1 VQIEVEAVT
10 PLRFPDGSPVRA
22 ASAVARLGDGR
33 LIAQDDST
41 HAAWLRDDDT
51 VTAVRLLPPVEGLD
65 VFDEASGTKRL
76 KPDLEAA
83 CEVTVDG
90 TPAVLLLGSGSSELR
105 MRSSLVHLEDGE
117 PRTVVTD
124 LSPLYASV
132 VDALGI
138 QADQLNM
145 EGACVVGR
153 ALRWFHRGLPSAGL
167 PTASVD
173 LDLQRLMAAVAEQA
187 DASAVPVDAPRHYDL
202 GGVRGVGLAVTDAVF
217 LSEGA
222 VLVSAAAENAPN
234 PRDDGP
240 VVGSALAL
248 LSGDEV
254 TDMAVLPDVDG
265 EVPKV
270 EGLSILEEVDSGVRV
285 LSTVDADDPEVCSMA
300 VQLRVRW

>member
-1 VQIEVEAVT
+1 VRIEVEAVT

-22 ASAVARLGDGR
+22 ASAVARLGDGQ
-33 LIAQDDST
+33 LIAQDDAT

-76 KPDLEAA
+76 KPDFEAA
-83 CEVTVDG
+83 CEVTADG
-90 TPAVLLLGSGSSELR
+90 TPAVLLLGSGSSEQR
-105 MRSSLVHLEDGE
+105 MRSCLVRLEDGE

-153 ALRWFHRGLPSAGL
+153 SLRWFHRGLPSAGL

-173 LDLQRLMAAVAEQA
+173 LDLQRLMAAVAENA

-202 GGVRGVGLAVTDAVF
+202 GGVRGVGLAVTDAV
-217 LSEGA
+217 LLNEGA

-240 VVGSALAL
+240 MVGSALAL
-248 LSGDEV
+248 LSDDEV
-254 TDMAVLPDVDG
+254 TDMEVLPDVDG

-270 EGLSILEEVDSGVRV
+270 EGLSILEEMDSGVRV

-300 VQLRVRW
+300 VHLRVLW

>member
-1 VQIEVEAVT
+1 VRIEVEAVT

-22 ASAVARLGDGR
+22 ASAVARLGDGQ
-33 LIAQDDST
+33 LIAQDDAT

-76 KPDLEAA
+76 KPDFEAA
-83 CEVTVDG
+83 CEVTADG
-90 TPAVLLLGSGSSELR
+90 TPAVLLLGSGSSEQR
-105 MRSSLVHLEDGE
+105 MRSCLVRLEDGE

-124 LSPLYASV
+124 LSPLYAAV

-153 ALRWFHRGLPSAGL
+153 SLRWFHRGLPSAGL

-173 LDLQRLMAAVAEQA
+173 LDLQRLMAAVAENA

-202 GGVRGVGLAVTDAVF
+202 GGVRGVGLAVTDAV
-217 LSEGA
+217 LLNEGA

-240 VVGSALAL
+240 MVGSALAL
-248 LSGDEV
+248 LSDDEV
-254 TDMAVLPDVDG
+254 TDMEVLPDVDG

-270 EGLSILEEVDSGVRV
+270 EGLSILEEMDSGVRV
-285 LSTVDADDPEVCSMA
+285 LSTVDADDPEACSMA
-300 VQLRVRW
+300 VHLRVLW

>member
-1 VQIEVEAVT
+1 VRIEVEAVT

-22 ASAVARLGDGR
+22 ASAVARLGDGQ
-33 LIAQDDST
+33 LIAQDDAT

-76 KPDLEAA
+76 KPDFEAA
-83 CEVTVDG
+83 CEVTADG
-90 TPAVLLLGSGSSELR
+90 TPAVLLLGSGSSEQR
-105 MRSSLVHLEDGE
+105 MRSCLVRLEDGE

-124 LSPLYASV
+124 LSPLYAAV

-153 ALRWFHRGLPSAGL
+153 SLRWFHRGLPSAGL

-173 LDLQRLMAAVAEQA
+173 LDLQRLMAAVAENA

-202 GGVRGVGLAVTDAVF
+202 GGVRGVGLAVTDAV
-217 LSEGA
+217 LLNEGA

-240 VVGSALAL
+240 MVGSALAL
-248 LSGDEV
+248 LSDDEV
-254 TDMAVLPDVDG
+254 TDMEVLPDVDG

-270 EGLSILEEVDSGVRV
+270 EGLSILEEMDSGVRV

-300 VQLRVRW
+300 VHLRVRW

>member
-1 VQIEVEAVT
+1 VRIEVEAVT

-22 ASAVARLGDGR
+22 ASAVARLGDGQ
-33 LIAQDDST
+33 LIAQDDAT

-76 KPDLEAA
+76 KPDFEAA
-83 CEVTVDG
+83 CEVTADG
-90 TPAVLLLGSGSSELR
+90 TPAVLLLGSGSSEQR
-105 MRSSLVHLEDGE
+105 MRSCLVRLEDGE

-124 LSPLYASV
+124 LSPLYAAV

-153 ALRWFHRGLPSAGL
+153 SLRWFHRGLPSAGL

-173 LDLQRLMAAVAEQA
+173 LDLQRLMAAVAENA

-202 GGVRGVGLAVTDAVF
+202 GGVRGVGLAVTDAV
-217 LSEGA
+217 LLNEGA

-240 VVGSALAL
+240 MVGSALAL
-248 LSGDEV
+248 LSDDEV
-254 TDMAVLPDVDG
+254 TDMEVLPDVDG

-270 EGLSILEEVDSGVRV
+270 EGLSILEEMDSGVRV

-300 VQLRVRW
+300 VHLRVLW